1 MGAADRSR
9 DPAQQMTSSSNESGV
24 NAAITPDQPNI
35 AYIPIV
41 MFCCPNIIRN
51 EPCLCGP

>member
-9 DPAQQMTSSSNESGV
+9 DPAQQMTSSFNESGV

-35 AYIPIV
+35 AYIPIF
-41 MFCCPNIIRN
+41 MFCCPNIIKN
-51 EPCLCGP
+51 EPC